1 MYKFGFIGTGNMGSA
16 IAKAAV
22 KAVGKE
28 SIMLSNRTEEK
39 AKILQTALAVNT
51 GQMKKQQKTAN
62 IFFLVLN
69 RR

>member
-39 AKILQTALAVNT
+39 AKILADSIGCKYGTNEETA
-51 GQMKKQQKTAN
+51 KN

-69 RR
+69 LR

>member
-28 SIMLSNRTEEK
+28 SIMLSNSTQEK
-39 AKILQTALAVNT
+39 AKI
-51 GQMKKQQKTAN
+51 
-62 IFFLVLN
+62 
-69 RR
+69 